1 VVKGFP
7 SQPESLLALKGGT
20 CVVAVHTGATV
31 ALMLEDRAD
40 EWKECGILIPTEIVP
55 ADSVVW
61 IRKGEKDTAAALDK
75 ALRELIASG
84 RLLEIARANRLL
96 NTAFIEEQQ
105 KALSAA
111 R

>member
-1 VVKGFP
+1 
-7 SQPESLLALKGGT
+7 
-20 CVVAVHTGATV
+20 
-31 ALMLEDRAD
+31 MEDY
-40 EWKECGILIPTEIVP
+40 GILIPTEIVP

-84 RLLEIARANRLL
+84 KLLEIAKANRLL

-105 KALSAA
+105 KTLSAA